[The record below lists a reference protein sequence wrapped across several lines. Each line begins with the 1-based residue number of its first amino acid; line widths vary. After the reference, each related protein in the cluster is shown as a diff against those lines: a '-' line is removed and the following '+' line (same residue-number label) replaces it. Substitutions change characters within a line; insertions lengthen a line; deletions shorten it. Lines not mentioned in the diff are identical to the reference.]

1 MDQIRKGYLYLL
13 SSVAALGGFLFGFD
27 IAIITGAMPFF
38 EKHFNL
44 TPLELGAV
52 NSSLLF
58 GCILGSAAAGW
69 MTDQLGRKKMML
81 LVAMLFAATSVACG
95 LSPTAT
101 ILSSSRFCGGLA
113 VGAISVLSPMYI
125 AEIAPAIVRGRFT
138 SLYQLSITVGIV
150 ISYFINY
157 LLRDVIH
164 NWRWMFVTGVFPS
177 LLFLSLLFLVPETP
191 RFLFKIGKESAAF
204 EVLRDIG
211 GEELARRELEE
222 IRASYQEAFNGFAEL
237 NRPGIRR
244 ALLVGFVLA
253 VLVQASGINAII
265 DYAPRILQSAG
276 WRIDAAL
283 FSTFGLGIVNVLF
296 TLVSVYTIDRS
307 GRKPLYI
314 IGSIGMTVAL
324 LLLSILSG
332 ANAFTGAFVFGL
344 CIIYI
349 MFFSSCIGPVFWTLM
364 SELFPNR
371 IRGLAM
377 SIPVFTQWFF
387 NAIVVLLFPWMFH
400 NAATLSWGFLALMA
414 VAQVLF
420 TWFCVPETKGKSL
433 EQIEHSWHQRDNVEH
448 AITRQN

>member
-1 MDQIRKGYLYLL
+1 MEQIRKGYLYLL

-38 EKHFNL
+38 EKHFRL
-44 TPLELGAV
+44 TPLGLGAV

-58 GCILGSAAAGW
+58 GCILGSAVAGW
-69 MTDQLGRKKMML
+69 VTDRYGRKRMMI
-81 LVAMLFAATSVACG
+81 LVAMLFAGTSVACG
-95 LSPTAT
+95 IAPTAT
-101 ILSSSRFCGGLA
+101 LLSAARFLGGLA

-125 AEIAPAIVRGRFT
+125 AEIAPASIRGRFT
-138 SLYQLSITVGIV
+138 SLYQLSITIGIV

-157 LLRDVIH
+157 LLRDAPH
-164 NWRWMFVTGVFPS
+164 NWRWMFVTGVLPS
-177 LLFLSLLFLVPETP
+177 ALFLTLLFLVPETP
-191 RFLFKIGKESAAF
+191 RFLFKIGKESEAF
-204 EVLRDIG
+204 KVLRDIG

-222 IRASYQEAFNGFAEL
+222 IRGSFAEAFNGFAEL
-237 NRPGIRR
+237 NRPGVRR

-253 VLVQASGINAII
+253 VLVQVSGINAII
-265 DYAPRILQSAG
+265 DYAPRILQTAG
-276 WRIDAAL
+276 WQIDAAL
-283 FSTFGLGIVNVLF
+283 FSTFGLGIVNVVF

-314 IGSIGMTVAL
+314 IGSIGMTAAL
-324 LLLSILSG
+324 LLLTMLSW
-332 ANAFTGAFVFGL
+332 ANAFTGTFVLSL
-344 CIIYI
+344 CILYL

-400 NAATLSWGFLALMA
+400 NAATLSWGLLAIMA
-414 VAQVLF
+414 LLQALF
-420 TWFCVPETKGKSL
+420 TWLFVPETKGKSL
-433 EQIEHSWHQRDNVEH
+433 EQIEHFWHQQDTKS
-448 AITRQN
+448 ARQI

>member
-81 LVAMLFAATSVACG
+81 MVAMLFAVTSVACG

-101 ILSSSRFCGGLA
+101 ILSSARFCGGLA

-177 LLFLSLLFLVPETP
+177 LLFLSLAFSGA
-191 RFLFKIGKESAAF
+191 RDAAF
-204 EVLRDIG
+204 
-211 GEELARRELEE
+211 
-222 IRASYQEAFNGFAEL
+222 
-237 NRPGIRR
+237 
-244 ALLVGFVLA
+244 
-253 VLVQASGINAII
+253 
-265 DYAPRILQSAG
+265 
-276 WRIDAAL
+276 
-283 FSTFGLGIVNVLF
+283 
-296 TLVSVYTIDRS
+296 
-307 GRKPLYI
+307 
-314 IGSIGMTVAL
+314 
-324 LLLSILSG
+324 
-332 ANAFTGAFVFGL
+332 
-344 CIIYI
+344 
-349 MFFSSCIGPVFWTLM
+349 PV
-364 SELFPNR
+364 
-371 IRGLAM
+371 
-377 SIPVFTQWFF
+377 
-387 NAIVVLLFPWMFH
+387 
-400 NAATLSWGFLALMA
+400 
-414 VAQVLF
+414 
-420 TWFCVPETKGKSL
+420 
-433 EQIEHSWHQRDNVEH
+433 
-448 AITRQN
+448 